1 MAFEG
6 FSQQTVDFMWDIRF
20 NNERSWFL
28 EHKDIYLKSFY
39 EPMCRLSDELYAHV
53 RALRP
58 NADIIHKTSRIY
70 RDARRL
76 HGRGPYK
83 DNLWISIEPPCEEW
97 EDIPSFWFDL
107 SPDHWSYGMGYPARP
122 TTMEK
127 LRTRIDRA
135 PDDMMKLMG
144 LLEGQD
150 EFALTTSDYKRS
162 KREAPRPELAVW
174 YRAKRFWFEHEG
186 EINEELFSRD
196 IVERLKKGYTF
207 LMPFFDYFLTLSS
220 EAEPKK

>member
-28 EHKDIYLKSFY
+28 EHKDIYLSSFY
-39 EPMCRLSDELYAHV
+39 EPMCLLCEEIYRHIHS
-53 RALRP
+53 LRP
-58 NADIIHKTSRIY
+58 NVDLIYKTSRIY

-83 DNLWISIEPPCEEW
+83 DYLWLSVRPPTEEW
-97 EDIPSFWFDL
+97 ADVPDFWFAL
-107 SPDHWSYGMGYPARP
+107 YPDRWSCGMGYPARP
-122 TTMEK
+122 ATMEK
-127 LRTRIDRA
+127 LRRRIDRRPQDLLKLMRSLKGQTEFCLTTEDYKKPKRGA
-135 PDDMMKLMG
+135 PDPR
-144 LLEGQD
+144 LE
-150 EFALTTSDYKRS
+150 
-162 KREAPRPELAVW
+162 VW

-186 EINEELFSRD
+186 EIDGELFSRD

-207 LMPFFDYFLTLSS
+207 LMPFFDYFLTLSA
-220 EAEPKK
+220 EAEPEG